1 MLSSQNQPE
10 TQPLNLENTPPLLF
24 LDNSDDDES
33 MWGWLH
39 PSSSF
44 NFQPLGNQI
53 LPFIVLPMIYFTSFK
68 SPSFKILVKIRIF
81 YMILVN
87 MFCVTEVFLT
97 FKAEYLP
104 RRGTN

>member
-24 LDNSDDDES
+24 QDNSDDDES

-44 NFQPLGNQI
+44 NFQPLGNQS
-53 LPFIVLPMIYFTSFK
+53 LPFTVLPMVYFTSFK
-68 SPSFKILVKIRIF
+68 SPSFKILVKIIIF
-81 YMILVN
+81 YKYDLGEHFLCHCSLFNIQGRIIL
-87 MFCVTEVFLT
+87 T
-97 FKAEYLP
+97 K
-104 RRGTN
+104 R

>member
-44 NFQPLGNQI
+44 NFQPLGNQSFS
-53 LPFIVLPMIYFTSFK
+53 FIVLSMISTSFK
-68 SPSFKILVKIRIF
+68 SPSFKILVKISIY

-87 MFCVTEVFLT
+87 MFCVTVILT
-97 FKAEYLP
+97 FKAEYFS

>member
-44 NFQPLGNQI
+44 NFQPLGNQSMR
-53 LPFIVLPMIYFTSFK
+53 FIVL
-68 SPSFKILVKIRIF
+68 L
-81 YMILVN
+81 L
-87 MFCVTEVFLT
+87 
-97 FKAEYLP
+97 
-104 RRGTN
+104 

>member
-24 LDNSDDDES
+24 LDNSDDDDES

-44 NFQPLGNQI
+44 NFQPLGNQS
-53 LPFIVLPMIYFTSFK
+53 LPFIVLPMICFTSFK
-68 SPSFKILVKIRIF
+68 FPNFKILVKIRIF

-87 MFCVTEVFLT
+87 MFCVTVVFY
-97 FKAEYLP
+97 FS
-104 RRGTN
+104 RRGSN